1 MTAGRLRLGAQAL
14 AVGLVVALLALLV
27 WKLVHDEGSG
37 IPSALARGEQ
47 PPAPAFTLPR
57 LDREGTLSLAEL
69 RGKAVVIN
77 FWASWCAPCK
87 EEAPVLEAAWR
98 EHRDEGLVVLGVDF
112 NDLRS
117 DALRFM
123 EREGITYPVVY
134 DRDGALVAKYG
145 AVGVPETFFVD
156 RRGRLVGK
164 RIAGAVNA
172 REEFMRDFEEGIRL
186 ALGS

>member
-1 MTAGRLRLGAQAL
+1 MAARLRLGAQAL

-27 WKLVHDEGSG
+27 WKLVHDEGSE

-57 LDREGTLSLAEL
+57 LDVDGTLSLADL
-69 RGKAVVIN
+69 RGKAVVVN
-77 FWASWCAPCK
+77 FWASWCDPCK

-98 EHRDEGLVVLGVDF
+98 KHKDAGLIVLGVDF
-112 NDLRS
+112 NDLRP

-123 EREGITYPVVY
+123 ERAGVTYPVVY
-134 DRDGALVAKYG
+134 DRDGGLVAKFG
-145 AVGVPETFFVD
+145 ATGVPETFFID

-172 REEFMRDFEEGIRL
+172 RAELERDFEDGIRL